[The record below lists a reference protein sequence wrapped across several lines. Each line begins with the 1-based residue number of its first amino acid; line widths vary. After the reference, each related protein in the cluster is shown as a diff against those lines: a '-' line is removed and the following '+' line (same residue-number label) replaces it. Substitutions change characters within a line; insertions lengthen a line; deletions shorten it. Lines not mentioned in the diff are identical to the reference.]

1 MVDMPVDA
9 LMPGDIFLVRP
20 GESVPVDGEV
30 VDGESSLN
38 EAMLTGESMPVGKR
52 AGDKVFAAT
61 ANGQGLALQGDRRG
75 RAHPAGRHHPAGR
88 RGAGLQGAGATA
100 G

>member
-1 MVDMPVDA
+1 MGRDGGRCADA
-9 LMPGDIFLVRP
+9 GRYLLVRP

-61 ANGQGLALQGDRRG
+61 ANAGSLALQGDRG